1 MLVFPCFIIPTL
13 HLRPRPLLSL
23 LKGPTQNLTIT
34 MLQLPNDLVFF
45 DLEATG
51 LNIVQDRIVQIAM
64 VKLFADGREPEEME
78 MKINPTVPVSAEAE
92 AIHGLSNADLAD
104 EPTFDKVAKQV
115 YDFIGD
121 ADLGGYNSNRYD
133 VPLLQ
138 EEFYRAGIYLDTSNR
153 RLVDS
158 QQIFYRMEPRTLS
171 AALKYYTGK
180 KMENA
185 HDALADVRATV
196 DVFKGQLKRYEGAEY
211 DDGDGNI
218 SHPFESIDTV
228 AAFCQD
234 DRYLDATRRL
244 KKGPDGIPQFN
255 FGKYSGQ
262 NVAAVFGKDPSYLK
276 WILNKDFSTEVKAL
290 VKAIDDQRRGR

>member
-1 MLVFPCFIIPTL
+1 MILP
-13 HLRPRPLLSL
+13 
-23 LKGPTQNLTIT
+23 
-34 MLQLPNDLVFF
+34 LPNTLVFF

-51 LNIVQDRIVQIAM
+51 LNIVQDRIVQIAL
-64 VKLFADGREPEEME
+64 VKLFPDGRPAEELE

-92 AIHGLSNADLAD
+92 AIHGLSNAMLAS
-104 EPTFDKVAKQV
+104 EPTFNEVARQL

-138 EEFYRAGIYLDTSNR
+138 EEFYRAGLYLDTSKR
-153 RLVDS
+153 RLLDA

-171 AALKYYTGK
+171 AALKFYAGK
-180 KMENA
+180 EMENA

-196 DVFKGQLKRYEGAEY
+196 DIFAGQLKMYEGQSY
-211 DDGDGNI
+211 TDHDGKVTQ
-218 SHPFESIDTV
+218 PFTDLDSV

-234 DRYLDATRRL
+234 DRFLDATRRL
-244 KKGPDGIPQFN
+244 KKGPDGTPQFN

-262 NVAAVFGKDPSYLK
+262 GVAAVFAKDPSYLK
-276 WILNKDFSTEVKAL
+276 WILSKDFSTEVKAL
-290 VKAIDDQRRGR
+290 VKAIDDRRRGK

>member
-1 MLVFPCFIIPTL
+1 M
-13 HLRPRPLLSL
+13 
-23 LKGPTQNLTIT
+23 N
-34 MLQLPNDLVFF
+34 LPNDLVFF

-64 VKLFADGREPEEME
+64 VKLYADGRPAAEME
-78 MKINPTVPVSAEAE
+78 MKINPTIPVSAEAE
-92 AIHGLSNADLAD
+92 AIHGLSNAMLEQ
-104 EPTFDKVAKQV
+104 EPTFNEVAQQL

-138 EEFYRAGIYLDTSNR
+138 EEFYRAGIYLDTSKR
-153 RLVDS
+153 RLIDA

-171 AALKYYTGK
+171 AALKFYAGK
-180 KMENA
+180 EMENA

-196 DVFKGQLKRYEGAEY
+196 DIFQGQLKHYDGAEY
-211 DDGDGNI
+211 VDGDGNV
-218 SHPFESIDTV
+218 SKPFETIDSI

-234 DRYLDATRRL
+234 DRFLDATRRL
-244 KKGPDGIPQFN
+244 KKGPDGTPQFN

-262 NVAAVFGKDPSYLK
+262 NVADVFAKDPSYLK
-276 WILNKDFSTEVKAL
+276 WILSKDFSTEVKAL